1 MSNTASSKVPSA
13 AAAGSTAAPT
23 DAGSASSSPTL
34 TAEEMN
40 EFAELRCQNQL
51 LKAENAVLQR
61 KLEEERAQRQ
71 QSQLDENHYKL
82 QAEACREAI
91 EKTDSNAHVL
101 ALYDEL
107 HRLRKKCD
115 IYAEAVEESR
125 SYFFEMKRLYMEVSP
140 YLRSFSSDAQA
151 HRAASV

>member
-1 MSNTASSKVPSA
+1 MSSASSSKAPSA
-13 AAAGSTAAPT
+13 SAVASTADPA
-23 DAGSASSSPTL
+23 DAGSVSSSPTL
-34 TAEEMN
+34 TAAEMK

-61 KLEEERAQRQ
+61 KLEEERAQRR
-71 QSQLDENHYKL
+71 QSQLDENHYNL
-82 QAEACREAI
+82 EAEACREAI
-91 EKTDSNAHVL
+91 EKTDGNAQVL

-107 HRLRKKCD
+107 QRLRKKCD

-140 YLRSFSSDAQA
+140 YLRSLSGDSQA